1 MAGDEEGPAAGR
13 PPLPPATGAPA
24 LGSAS
29 WAPPE
34 AEAEAGLALGP
45 PGPAGR
51 PDLRLLLEEAAFQAL
66 MEEPLFRRPPAV
78 GRAPSQGEAS
88 LLSLPFPEKLWRIVS
103 SEEFTSI
110 WWDEDGACIGI
121 NEKLFQKEVLERA
134 GRAKVFQTDSIK
146 SFARQLNLYGFS
158 KTRQDVHTSVCQTS
172 FLHEGRPISILSK
185 VQGRGASG
193 GRGGGTSPGPAGSGA
208 RPGVA
213 GELGGSGR
221 RGPAGWLGRA
231 LLRVPRAQRTRAG
244 GFWVSALGF
253 SGVCIAA
260 GGGGCWGLPLPGEPF
275 ASHQGRWH
283 VSPAAGRLQLR
294 PSGEGED
301 LEAPGLRVPQLGDE
315 QPPRRGA
322 GRCAH
327 REGPSPGLEGKG
339 GLSWAAAG
347 PVWPWEVLAQSS
359 VRSPR
364 KGARAR
370 RWKACL
376 PRSGGAGDSQQ
387 GGLVWPPDGP
397 CQSHRAFL
405 PPVRKL
411 PGPALGLV
419 PRVLSGRGQAFPE
432 GEAGARTAACTMERL
447 VHSFSSGPW
456 PSLGLQRGLG
466 AGVRARGPRE
476 VAVEAAAATVL

>member
-1 MAGDEEGPAAGR
+1 MEGVPLVWDTRPLRMAGDEEGPAAGR

-185 VQGRGASG
+185 IQYYRSPWFKRDCPQLLRRMKRRVGVKSTSRQEGGRPAAPAPAFPVMEPPGGLALSAEPRQEPHHLTPPAGPETWAEGVPAAAPGTESRGPGSALAAAAEAPRGAAGDMSAG
-193 GRGGGTSPGPAGSGA
+193 TLEAADLARGPGPAAGSLSPGA
-208 RPGVA
+208 GGPGA
-213 GELGGSGR
+213 ARLQGKEPLSLLLGGESPVPPGLESRCPDAALDVLCLLFRATPAAPGR
-221 RGPAGWLGRA
+221 S
-231 LLRVPRAQRTRAG
+231 RAG
-244 GFWVSALGF
+244 GWIRA
-253 SGVCIAA
+253 
-260 GGGGCWGLPLPGEPF
+260 
-275 ASHQGRWH
+275 
-283 VSPAAGRLQLR
+283 
-294 PSGEGED
+294 
-301 LEAPGLRVPQLGDE
+301 
-315 QPPRRGA
+315 
-322 GRCAH
+322 
-327 REGPSPGLEGKG
+327 
-339 GLSWAAAG
+339 AAAG
-347 PVWPWEVLAQSS
+347 LHNTN
-359 VRSPR
+359 
-364 KGARAR
+364 
-370 RWKACL
+370 
-376 PRSGGAGDSQQ
+376 SGTG
-387 GGLVWPPDGP
+387 
-397 CQSHRAFL
+397 C
-405 PPVRKL
+405 
-411 PGPALGLV
+411 
-419 PRVLSGRGQAFPE
+419 
-432 GEAGARTAACTMERL
+432 
-447 VHSFSSGPW
+447 
-456 PSLGLQRGLG
+456 
-466 AGVRARGPRE
+466 
-476 VAVEAAAATVL
+476 

>member
-193 GRGGGTSPGPAGSGA
+193 GLGGPGGGQAQGRPAAEPGRAWRESWEAAAGGDRRGGW
-208 RPGVA
+208 
-213 GELGGSGR
+213 GGRCCGCPGR
-221 RGPAGWLGRA
+221 RGPGPEASGFLPWVSPGFASLREGEGAGASLSPVSLSQATKAGGTCPQLQGACSSAPLGKERTWKRPACVSPSLGTSSLRGGGRGGVRTARA
-231 LLRVPRAQRTRAG
+231 PAPGWKGRGGFPGQQQVRSGPGKCWPRAACEAHGRGLARAG
-244 GFWVSALGF
+244 GRRACRG
-253 SGVCIAA
+253 
-260 GGGGCWGLPLPGEPF
+260 
-275 ASHQGRWH
+275 QG
-283 VSPAAGRLQLR
+283 
-294 PSGEGED
+294 
-301 LEAPGLRVPQLGDE
+301 APGT
-315 QPPRRGA
+315 
-322 GRCAH
+322 
-327 REGPSPGLEGKG
+327 PS
-339 GLSWAAAG
+339 
-347 PVWPWEVLAQSS
+347 
-359 VRSPR
+359 
-364 KGARAR
+364 KGA
-370 RWKACL
+370 WCGHL
-376 PRSGGAGDSQQ
+376 T
-387 GGLVWPPDGP
+387 
-397 CQSHRAFL
+397 
-405 PPVRKL
+405 
-411 PGPALGLV
+411 GPAK
-419 PRVLSGRGQAFPE
+419 
-432 GEAGARTAACTMERL
+432 
-447 VHSFSSGPW
+447 
-456 PSLGLQRGLG
+456 
-466 AGVRARGPRE
+466 
-476 VAVEAAAATVL
+476 ATVPFYLQSANSQALPWASCPVS

>member
-193 GRGGGTSPGPAGSGA
+193 GLGGPGGGDKPRAGRQRSQAGRGGRAGRQRQAGTG
-208 RPGVA
+208 GVA
-213 GELGGSGR
+213 G
-221 RGPAGWLGRA
+221 AG
-231 LLRVPRAQRTRAG
+231 
-244 GFWVSALGF
+244 
-253 SGVCIAA
+253 
-260 GGGGCWGLPLPGEPF
+260 
-275 ASHQGRWH
+275 
-283 VSPAAGRLQLR
+283 
-294 PSGEGED
+294 
-301 LEAPGLRVPQLGDE
+301 
-315 QPPRRGA
+315 
-322 GRCAH
+322 
-327 REGPSPGLEGKG
+327 
-339 GLSWAAAG
+339 AAAG
-347 PVWPWEVLAQSS
+347 AQGAEDQGRSLLGFCLGFLQGLHRCGRGRVLGPP
-359 VRSPR
+359 SPR
-364 KGARAR
+364 
-370 RWKACL
+370 
-376 PRSGGAGDSQQ
+376 
-387 GGLVWPPDGP
+387 
-397 CQSHRAFL
+397 
-405 PPVRKL
+405 
-411 PGPALGLV
+411 
-419 PRVLSGRGQAFPE
+419 
-432 GEAGARTAACTMERL
+432 
-447 VHSFSSGPW
+447 
-456 PSLGLQRGLG
+456 
-466 AGVRARGPRE
+466 
-476 VAVEAAAATVL
+476 